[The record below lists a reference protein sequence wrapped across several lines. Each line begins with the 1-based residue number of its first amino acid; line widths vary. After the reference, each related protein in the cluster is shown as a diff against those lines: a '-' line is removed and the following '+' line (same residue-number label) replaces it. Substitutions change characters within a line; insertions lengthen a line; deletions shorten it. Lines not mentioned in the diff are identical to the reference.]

1 MSHWFKW
8 NVSNIVKN
16 WVGNTSDIEKGIEFY
31 ALPMLEGSSVYASY
45 MKTFGS
51 VQADSKY
58 RPYFYIEYNQLNDFS
73 VAIKSSDGS
82 SPNKIKVDTAKDLDV
97 SISNVRFHILSRGA
111 VAIHRLQ
118 LLHGAELLQ
127 EKVTEV
133 R

>member
-1 MSHWFKW
+1 MECTECRKHRQRRKYAAGFVCERKKKSDTNPSTDTMSHWFKW

-58 RPYFYIEYNQLNDFS
+58 RPYFI
-73 VAIKSSDGS
+73 
-82 SPNKIKVDTAKDLDV
+82 
-97 SISNVRFHILSRGA
+97 
-111 VAIHRLQ
+111 
-118 LLHGAELLQ
+118 
-127 EKVTEV
+127 
-133 R
+133 